1 MNKSAVREVT
11 FKLLYSLE
19 VQKNFEEEEIQVF
32 FEDTE
37 VNDEKTKGEIIKDI
51 HSIEENKEEINK
63 QISENLKAEWNIER
77 ISKINLSLLKIA
89 IYEMLYKKVPYKVVI
104 NEVVELAKR
113 YGEDTSSSFINGVL
127 ATVVKK
133 NNLQEDSEESTEE

>member
-19 VQKNFEEEEIQVF
+19 VQKNFEEEELEVF

-37 VNDEKTKGEIIKDI
+37 VNDKKTKVEIIKDI
-51 HSIEENKEEINK
+51 HAIKENKEEIIK

-104 NEVVELAKR
+104 NEVVELAKK

-133 NNLQEDSEESTEE
+133 NNLQDNEGNTEE

>member
-19 VQKNFEEEEIQVF
+19 VQKTFEEEEIEVF

-51 HSIEENKEEINK
+51 HTIEENKEEINK

-104 NEVVELAKR
+104 NEVVELAKK

-133 NNLQEDSEESTEE
+133 NNLLDNEGDTAE

>member
-1 MNKSAVREVT
+1 MNKSAIREET

-19 VQKNFEEEEIQVF
+19 IQKDFDTEEIELF

-37 VNDEKTKGEIIKDI
+37 LEDEKVRKEILKEINEIKEKNNEII
-51 HSIEENKEEINK
+51 S
-63 QISENLKAEWNIER
+63 QISENLKSDWNVER
-77 ISKINLSLLKIA
+77 ISKINIALLKIA
-89 IYEMLYKKVPYKVVI
+89 IYEMLYKEVPFKVVI
-104 NEVVELAKR
+104 NEVVELAKK

-133 NNLQEDSEESTEE
+133 NNLKED

>member
-37 VNDEKTKGEIIKDI
+37 VNDEKTKGEIINDI
-51 HSIEENKEEINK
+51 HAIEENKEEINK

-133 NNLQEDSEESTEE
+133 NDLQEDNEESTEE

>member
-1 MNKSAVREVT
+1 MNKSAIREET

-19 VQKNFEEEEIQVF
+19 IQKNFDTEEIELF

-37 VNDEKTKGEIIKDI
+37 IEDEKAKKDILNEINQINEKNDEII
-51 HSIEENKEEINK
+51 S
-63 QISENLKAEWNIER
+63 QISENLKSDWNVER
-77 ISKINLSLLKIA
+77 ISKINIALLKIA
-89 IYEMLYKKVPYKVVI
+89 IYEMLYKEVPYKVVI
-104 NEVVELAKR
+104 NEVVELAKK

-133 NNLQEDSEESTEE
+133 NNLKED

>member
-19 VQKNFEEEEIQVF
+19 VQKNFEEEEIEVF

-37 VNDEKTKGEIIKDI
+37 VNDEKTKVEIIKDI
-51 HSIEENKEEINK
+51 HAIEENKEEIIK
-63 QISENLKAEWNIER
+63 QISENLKAEWNIDR

-89 IYEMLYKKVPYKVVI
+89 IYEMLFKKIPYKVVI
-104 NEVVELAKR
+104 NEVVELAKK

-127 ATVVKK
+127 ATVVRK
-133 NNLQEDSEESTEE
+133 NDLQDNEENTEE